1 MKKLFLPLIIVLLG
15 SGASALDLPQI
26 QKRYQNS
33 IVDVLFKLK
42 YDERGECSSAL
53 GIYCNSCKDFHCN
66 DPEQLLADRQD
77 LTVSGFAAG
86 DKLVIVPDPLL
97 DMANLQKISVHL
109 NGSSVDASIQAVF
122 PEQGALLL
130 SLDAPLPGLQ
140 VLDFKPLP
148 EKSPLYAYSRIME
161 QSRVMVARLE
171 PFSANAPAYQLEDC
185 AVARNIPGSALIVD
199 NTGNAVALLGNNNE
213 SNEKVK
219 WSLPWQKWRKISFG
233 EFNDWRIGLIRRL
246 ESTILSATV
255 HFRDWQLSRREKI
268 MGINPVREFYSYVFK
283 MPDGKVIMP
292 LLTTPQ
298 ENGRIEKISLQIAGR
313 KIDVAIKQVMKDWG
327 VALLDWP
334 EKYPLP
340 AVADAVASMRAEAGT
355 MVWRVNVDIFGGKTD
370 IMVSCDALGAVGRS
384 YCNVWSGSGI
394 KKGIPEML
402 FTLKGELLGL
412 NLDVRSFNYKRVY
425 PFIDAAALSDL
436 LNEKSQM
443 LDIKSMSNPLNA
455 VAFPGIEYQVL
466 NTDLARS
473 LGVSRLTRH
482 GQMGLLVSYVYKNSA
497 AERAGLK
504 VGDVLFKIFFPGG
517 GAPLTLSGK
526 NYSIPQEQQFPWQNL
541 DAIPEMY
548 FSEIPEPWKGVKTPF
563 ANKLSDIGI
572 GKTICLAV
580 IRNGEVKRIPFT
592 IENTPVYFEIAP
604 RCRINAMGLSVKNIT
619 FEVRRYFRMAENAA
633 GVIISDISAGS
644 PAATAGLRPFEII
657 TSVNDKA
664 IYNIEDFRK
673 ALGGGNEVR
682 IAVRRLARERVVTV
696 KLPAGPRR

>member
-1 MKKLFLPLIIVLLG
+1 H
-15 SGASALDLPQI
+15 S
-26 QKRYQNS
+26 
-33 IVDVLFKLK
+33 
-42 YDERGECSSAL
+42 
-53 GIYCNSCKDFHCN
+53 N

-77 LTVSGFAAG
+77 LPVSGFVVA

-97 DMANLQKISVHL
+97 DMANLQKITVRL
-109 NGSSVDASIQAVF
+109 NGRSVEASIQAVF

-130 SLDAPLPGLQ
+130 QLNGSLAGLQ
-140 VLDFKPLP
+140 ALEFKPNP
-148 EKSPLYAYSRIME
+148 GKSRLYAYSRIME
-161 QSRVMVARLE
+161 QSQAMVARLE
-171 PFSANAPAYQLEDC
+171 PFSADPAVYQLEGG
-185 AVARNIPGSALIVD
+185 AVSRNIPGNALILD
-199 NTGNAVALLGNNNE
+199 SAGNAVALLGNNNE

-219 WSLPWQKWRKISFG
+219 WSLPWQKWRRIPFV
-233 EFNDWRIGLIRRL
+233 EFNDWRTGLTRRL
-246 ESTILSATV
+246 ESAILPATV

-283 MPDGKVIMP
+283 LPDGRVIMP
-292 LLTTPQ
+292 LLSTPQ
-298 ENGRIEKISLQIAGR
+298 QNGRIEKITVQFAGR
-313 KIDVAIKQVMKDWG
+313 KVDAAISRVMKDWG

-340 AVADAVASMRAEAGT
+340 AIADAVASMRAEAGT
-355 MVWRVNVDIFGGKTD
+355 MVWRVNVDIFGDKTD
-370 IMVSCDALGAVGRS
+370 IMVSCDALGIVGRS

-394 KKGIPEML
+394 KKGVPEML

-425 PFIDAAALSDL
+425 PFIDAAALCEL
-436 LNEKSQM
+436 LNDKSQM
-443 LDIKSMSNPLNA
+443 MDIKNMSNPLNS
-455 VAFPGIEYQVL
+455 VAFPGIEYQAL
-466 NTDLARS
+466 NSDLARS
-473 LGVSRLTRH
+473 LGLSRLTRH

-497 AERAGLK
+497 AERSGLK
-504 VGDVLFKIFFPGG
+504 VGDVLFKIFFAEG

-526 NYSIPQEQQFPWQNL
+526 NYSVTQEQQFPWQNL

-548 FSEIPEPWKGVKTPF
+548 FSEIPEPWMGVKTPL

-572 GKTICLAV
+572 GKTIQLAV
-580 IRNGEVKRIPFT
+580 IRNGAVKRIPFT

-619 FEVRRYFRMAENAA
+619 FEVRRYFRMAENAP

-664 IYNIEDFRK
+664 VYNIEDFRK
-673 ALGGGNEVR
+673 ALAGVSEVR
-682 IAVRRLARERVVTV
+682 LAVRRLARERVVTV